1 MVRVT
6 VKSKLRQLN
15 MNTDGEIFRERV
27 APAEST
33 SLDKTEINSETNKES
48 YAIVKETA
56 VDHEFRTNLEAWE
69 TEGKKKYVNEY
80 FDTHNIASDFSAKM
94 LLGTIDKFV
103 RAEMEEGK
111 YDKTID
117 NYKKI
122 LQDIESEIGSDRL
135 ELFERFR
142 KLTGYIKALGRLREI
157 KKKLGAYKPDE
168 SD

>member
-1 MVRVT
+1 M
-6 VKSKLRQLN
+6 S
-15 MNTDGEIFRERV
+15 DGEVFRERV
-27 APAEST
+27 APVESAPI
-33 SLDKTEINSETNKES
+33 DKTEISSATNKES
-48 YAIVKETA
+48 HAIVKETE

-103 RAEMEEGK
+103 RAEMDEKK

-117 NYKKI
+117 NYKQI

-135 ELFERFR
+135 ELFERFK
-142 KLTGYIKALGRLREI
+142 KLTGYIKALSRLREI
-157 KKKLGAYKPDE
+157 KKKLGAYKTDE